1 MTATNVDTLDRTIQ
15 ETNVWLKAVTHHL
28 ETDDRR
34 LAFMALRVVLHALRD
49 RITPENAVHLGAQ
62 LPMLVRGLYYEGWH
76 MAGTPTKERHKEQ
89 FLDHIR
95 WTFGP
100 RVDIDAERMTRAVFD
115 VLWEKID
122 PGEVAKVIKM
132 LPEELQELWPSVAR
146 ED

>member
-1 MTATNVDTLDRTIQ
+1 MSTNVDTLDRTIQ

-34 LAFMALRVVLHALRD
+34 LGLMALRAVLHALRD
-49 RITPENAVHLGAQ
+49 RIGPENAVHLGAQ

-76 MAGTPTKERHKEQ
+76 MAGTPTKERHREQ

-100 RVDIDAERMTRAVFD
+100 RVDIDPERMTRAVFD

-122 PGEVAKVIKM
+122 PGEVTKVINM
-132 LPEELQELWPSVAR
+132 LPEELRELWPAVAR

>member
-1 MTATNVDTLDRTIQ
+1 MNTTNVDSLDHTIQ
-15 ETNVWLKAVTHHL
+15 ETNVWLKAVAHHL

-34 LAFMALRVVLHALRD
+34 LAFMALRAVLQALRD
-49 RITPENAVHLGAQ
+49 RIGPGDAVHLGAQ
-62 LPMLVRGLYYEGWH
+62 LPIRGLYYEGWH
-76 MAGTPTKERHKEQ
+76 MVGTPTKERHKEP
-89 FLDHIR
+89 FLDHVR

-122 PGEVAKVIKM
+122 PGEVAKVIRM
-132 LPEELQELWPSVAR
+132 LPEELRELWPAVAR